1 MKKVWQ
7 IYAMECYLTIKRI
20 KIFYL
25 EQHRWILEDIML
37 KEVSHTEK
45 DTYCLL
51 IHSLIF
57 FISTLQFSTQRSY
70 ANSELKSV
78 SQTYSVFNVITNLTS
93 EAIELCFFLDTD
105 TFPTSITSMAMSQAF
120 YYTDLRLLQYFKV
133 FHMLTMITYLGY
145 LSPMILHFWKS
156 LNSLELSVS

>member
-1 MKKVWQ
+1 M
-7 IYAMECYLTIKRI
+7 
-20 KIFYL
+20 
-25 EQHRWILEDIML
+25 
-37 KEVSHTEK
+37 
-45 DTYCLL
+45 L

-93 EAIELCFFLDTD
+93 EAIELFFSLDTD
-105 TFPTSITSMAMSQAF
+105 TFPTSITSMAISSAF
-120 YYTDLRLLQYFKV
+120 YYTDLWLLQYFKV

-145 LSPMILHFWKS
+145 LSPMILHFLKS
-156 LNSLELSVS
+156 LNSLELSVDLTENLYCLPPSLPTYHNTLLHLAQLKVIIMHTSKIVSLSLTGLKH